1 MEYIYKP
8 GKEGLP
14 IFITLHGTGGDEH
27 NLLPVAEALN
37 ADYGAIGIR
46 GTVNENGMNRY
57 FKRTAEGVYDLE
69 DLEQRGH
76 ALQKFIEELSEKYN
90 FSLEDVILL
99 GFSNGANIAI
109 NLLLRE
115 NNRFKKAMLMA
126 PMYPVEL
133 NFVND
138 LSDVKVFISM
148 GEADPIVPF
157 SESQRVI
164 DLFKERNATIDGIW
178 VNSHEIN
185 PQVIY
190 AGKQWLTT
198 K

>member
-1 MEYIYKP
+1 
-8 GKEGLP
+8 
-14 IFITLHGTGGDEH
+14 
-27 NLLPVAEALN
+27 
-37 ADYGAIGIR
+37 
-46 GTVNENGMNRY
+46 
-57 FKRTAEGVYDLE
+57 
-69 DLEQRGH
+69 
-76 ALQKFIEELSEKYN
+76 
-90 FSLEDVILL
+90 
-99 GFSNGANIAI
+99 
-109 NLLLRE
+109 
-115 NNRFKKAMLMA
+115 MLMA

-138 LSDVKVFISM
+138 LSDVKVFLSM